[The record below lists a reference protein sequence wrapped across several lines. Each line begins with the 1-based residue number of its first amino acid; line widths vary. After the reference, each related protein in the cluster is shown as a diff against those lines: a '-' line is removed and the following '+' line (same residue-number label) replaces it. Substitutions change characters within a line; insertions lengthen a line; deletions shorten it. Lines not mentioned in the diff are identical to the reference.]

1 MTLNQNELVSVII
14 PFYNEKHYFDDCIN
28 SVLNQTYSNYEIIIV
43 NDGSD
48 KIFYEKLQNLQS
60 ENPKTIKVF
69 NKK

>member
-14 PFYNEKHYFDDCIN
+14 PFYNEENYFDDCIK

-60 ENPKTIKVF
+60 ENPKTI
-69 NKK
+69 